1 MNVITAYILSLHE
14 KDKKERFSLER
25 VEKLVPH
32 TDPDY
37 NALCRLVKGIPIFT
51 TPSFKPNNG
60 MVNGKVMKL
69 RKKHLMMPSVINKL
83 VYELYKGRRQLS
95 YQLKLSKTN
104 QATHFSALS

>member
-1 MNVITAYILSLHE
+1 MDFKKPFDISRRDTDGLEKHQGDLTAYILSLHE
-14 KDKKERFSLER
+14 KDKKERLSLER

-51 TPSFKPNNG
+51 APSFKPNNG

-83 VYELYKGRRQLS
+83 VYELYKGER
-95 YQLKLSKTN
+95 
-104 QATHFSALS
+104 